1 MIAETVTPT
10 QATLDTRAPIM
21 ERLRA
26 ETRGPHERV
35 EAATFS
41 AAITQERIS
50 ARAYVAQLHAWR
62 VFIGALERALD
73 ARAQT
78 DPLLDAI
85 WHPDTQ
91 HKTHRLDADL
101 AHLDPDATGTHPIAQ
116 RAACAYAASLADAST
131 LTLLGHLYVHEG
143 SALGGLV
150 LRKHLSRTLGLDR
163 DGLAFHAGHGRETM
177 AHWRAFT
184 SRMNAAPLSMA
195 QQDAVIQAANDAFDR
210 TGEVLV
216 ALSELVA

>member
-1 MIAETVTPT
+1 MIAETLTPA
-10 QATLDTRAPIM
+10 QATLDTCAPLM

-35 EAATFS
+35 EAAVFS
-41 AAITQERIS
+41 AAITHELIS

-62 VFIGALERALD
+62 AFIGALEHTLD

-78 DPLLDAI
+78 DPLLGAI
-85 WHPDTQ
+85 WRPDTQ
-91 HKTHRLDADL
+91 RKTLRLDADL
-101 AHLDPDATGTHPIAQ
+101 AHLDPDATGTHPLAQ
-116 RAACAYAASLADAST
+116 RSAFAYAASLTEAST
-131 LTLLGHLYVHEG
+131 LSLLGHLYVHEG

-150 LRKHLSRTLGLDR
+150 LRRHLSRALGLDR
-163 DGLAFHAGHGRETM
+163 DGLSFHTGHGRETM

-184 SRMNAAPLSMA
+184 SRMNSALLSRDE
-195 QQDAVIQAANDAFDR
+195 QDAVIQAANDAFER